1 MAADGSIIIDT
12 RVNNKGAEADLKAL
26 QAKAKSTAQ
35 QISALDKQLGQAT
48 SKRSKLADDLAAA
61 RQQAEGT
68 AKELRHIDNELQAAK
83 AQIAAFDGAQLQ
95 EQFKNAR
102 VELQKIQ
109 GEMLSNANALE
120 EKSDIYYKRIARK
133 HPNVPIHAINQAAD
147 FSARSKNPELAA
159 KESALS
165 QQYALQSAKVDQ
177 LSNSVRALNAVR
189 AQASGL
195 VGKKSALESSI
206 TQQSDTVARLTG
218 EYQRQEQTVA
228 GLTQQRAG
236 LAQQLDRETAAVNRQ
251 SSAMAALNMAADAAG
266 KFGTAIRSAFSGAVS
281 LGKKALKTLGGI
293 GARINAATKGMR
305 TFGRRMAEIA
315 SGALFFNLISSA
327 LSNMTRYV
335 GSALTASGAL
345 RTALGNL
352 AGAAQTAAAP
362 LIQVLTPA
370 LAALANAAAT
380 VFSYIARLVAFLTG
394 TTVSAAQQA
403 AEGVAGVGD
412 AAAGTADKVKK
423 ATRSLAG
430 FDEITR
436 LDSPQDTSGGGGGSA
451 GTIDPNFGFTGK
463 SPFLDSL
470 LAAIEAGQWFQVG
483 RLIGEKLRDSLNAIP
498 WPDIQAK
505 AVQWAT
511 NIADTINGAVSTPG
525 LWEAIGHTLAQG
537 LNTMTGFVDT
547 FFQGVW
553 WADIG
558 AGLARGLSQLVTEVD
573 WPQLGRVL
581 TDGMRAALLTL
592 HGFVTTYTGWA
603 DLGMSIAAMIGAALS
618 NIDWVQ
624 AAGDLSAL
632 AIGILTAIN
641 TGLAQID
648 WGAVGQTVLGMLS
661 AIDWAGVFGQ
671 LGQLF
676 ANLWPVILTT
686 MVLPAI
692 LSWIGSVLLA
702 ALGQAIVGSLATWFS
717 TVAIPAVLSGIGSAL
732 SAILAA
738 IGGWPVALIA
748 AIVAVFGLLLKAI
761 IDNWDAI
768 CDWFSG
774 AWDSFVAG
782 WNDFWSLVS
791 TNAQN
796 WWDDVTTGW
805 TEFWDGVSSV
815 FDALKASL
823 SQAWNS
829 FWSGLATSVASIWE
843 GIVSTVKGAVNSL
856 IGFVNGMISAIVGGL
871 NGAIDVLNNLSIDT
885 PDWLPFGMGGKHL
898 GFSISH
904 IPAPQ
909 IPYLAQGAVIPPN
922 REFMAVL
929 GDQSHGTNVEAPLAT
944 IQEAVAAVMQDY
956 QDGNLAALQQVLA
969 TLREILSAIYGINI
983 GDEVIGQAAARY
995 QTRQSII
1002 TGRA

>member
-1 MAADGSIIIDT
+1 MPADGSIIIDT
-12 RVNNKGAEADLKAL
+12 RINNKGAEAALKAL

-61 RQQAEGT
+61 RQQAEVT
-68 AKELRHIDNELQAAK
+68 AQALDEINAKLDAARAKNLAAVQKEFPGMSAGNAAS
-83 AQIAAFDGAQLQ
+83 IAESRTKGQY
-95 EQFKNAR
+95 
-102 VELQKIQ
+102 
-109 GEMLSNANALE
+109 S
-120 EKSDIYYKRIARK
+120 
-133 HPNVPIHAINQAAD
+133 AD
-147 FSARSKNPELAA
+147 FARSDQLAA
-159 KESALS
+159 EYAKQTES
-165 QQYALQSAKVDQ
+165 
-177 LSNSVRALNAVR
+177 
-189 AQASGL
+189 
-195 VGKKSALESSI
+195 
-206 TQQSDTVARLTG
+206 VARLTG

-236 LAQQLDRETAAVNRQ
+236 LAQQLDRETESVNRQ

-436 LDSPQDTSGGGGGSA
+436 LDASQDTSGGGGGSA

-511 NIADTINGAVSTPG
+511 NIADTINGAVTTPG

-558 AGLARGLSQLVTEVD
+558 AGLARGLTQLVAEVD

-581 TDGMRAALLTL
+581 TDGMRAALLVL

-624 AAGDLSAL
+624 AAGDLSTL

-648 WGAVGQTVLGMLS
+648 WDAVGQTVLGMLS

-676 ANLWPVILTT
+676 ANTWPLILTT
-686 MVLPAI
+686 VVLPAI
-692 LSWIGSVLLA
+692 VSWIGNILMT
-702 ALGQAIVGSLATWFS
+702 ALTASLVTSLSGWITAT
-717 TVAIPAVLSGIGSAL
+717 VIPAIGTGL
-732 SAILAA
+732 TAIAGFLTSTIA
-738 IGGWPVALIA
+738 GWPVLLIAALAAVVA
-748 AIVAVFGLLLKAI
+748 AIVAFLVE
-761 IDNWDAI
+761 NWDSIVA
-768 CDWFSG
+768 WFQG
-774 AWDSFVAG
+774 AWDSFVAA
-782 WNDFWSLVS
+782 WNEFWSLVA

-796 WWDDVTTGW
+796 WWNDVTTGW
-805 TEFWDGVSSV
+805 SNFWSSISEK
-815 FDALKASL
+815 FNALKSALGST
-823 SQAWNS
+823 WNS
-829 FWSGLATSVASIWE
+829 FWSGLASGVASIWN
-843 GIVSTVKGAVNSL
+843 GIVNTVRGAVNAL
-856 IGFVNGMISAIVGGL
+856 IGFINGMLSGIVNGL
-871 NGAIDVLNNLSIDT
+871 NSAIDVLNRLSIDV
-885 PDWLPFGMGGKHL
+885 PDWVPVVGGNHL
-898 GFSISH
+898 GFNVAH
-904 IPAPQ
+904 ITAPQ

-944 IQEAVAAVMQDY
+944 IQQAVAAVMQDYQDGNLAVLGDQSHGTNVEAPLATIQQAVAAVMQDY
-956 QDGNLAALQQVLA
+956 QDGNLAALEQVIA
-969 TLREILSAIYGINI
+969 VLRQILEAVYGIHI
-983 GDEVIGQAAARY
+983 GDAVIGQAVARY
-995 QTRQSII
+995 NSKQSII

>member
-1 MAADGSIIIDT
+1 MPQADGSIIIDT
-12 RVNNKGAEADLKAL
+12 RINNKGAEADLKAL

-48 SKRSKLADDLAAA
+48 SRRSKLADDLAAA

-68 AKELRHIDNELQAAK
+68 AKALDEINAKLDAARAK
-83 AQIAAFDGAQLQ
+83 NLAAVQKEYPGMSAGNAASIAESRTKGQY
-95 EQFKNAR
+95 
-102 VELQKIQ
+102 
-109 GEMLSNANALE
+109 G
-120 EKSDIYYKRIARK
+120 
-133 HPNVPIHAINQAAD
+133 AD
-147 FSARSKNPELAA
+147 FARSDQLAA
-159 KESALS
+159 E
-165 QQYALQSAKVDQ
+165 YAKQT
-177 LSNSVRALNAVR
+177 
-189 AQASGL
+189 
-195 VGKKSALESSI
+195 KSI
-206 TQQSDTVARLTG
+206 ARLTG

-236 LAQQLDRETAAVNRQ
+236 LAQQLDRETAAVNSQ

-403 AEGVAGVGD
+403 AAGVAGVGD

-436 LDSPQDTSGGGGGSA
+436 LDAPQDTSGGGGGSA

-511 NIADTINGAVSTPG
+511 NIADTINGAVTTPG

-558 AGLARGLSQLVTEVD
+558 AGLARGLTQLVAEVD

-624 AAGDLSAL
+624 AAGDLSTL

-692 LSWIGSVLLA
+692 LSWISSVLLA

-732 SAILAA
+732 SAIVAA
-738 IGGWPVALIA
+738 IGGWPVVLIA
-748 AIVAVFGLLLKAI
+748 AIVALFAALIAVI
-761 IDNWDAI
+761 VDNWDAI

-774 AWDSFVAG
+774 AWDSFVAA
-782 WNDFWSLVS
+782 WNEFWSLVS
-791 TNAQN
+791 TNARN
-796 WWDDVTTGW
+796 WWNDVTTGW
-805 TEFWDGVSSV
+805 SNFWSSISEK
-815 FDALKASL
+815 FNALKSALGS
-823 SQAWNS
+823 AWNS
-829 FWSGLATSVASIWE
+829 FWSGLASGVTSIWN
-843 GIVSTVKGAVNSL
+843 GIVNTVKGAVNAL
-856 IGFVNGMISAIVGGL
+856 IGFINGMLSGIVNGL
-871 NGAIDVLNNLSIDT
+871 NGAIDVLNRLSIDV
-885 PDWLPFGMGGKHL
+885 PSWVPVVGGNHL
-898 GFSISH
+898 GFNVAH
-904 IPAPQ
+904 ITAPQ

-944 IQEAVAAVMQDY
+944 IQQAVAAVMQDY
-956 QDGNLAALQQVLA
+956 QDGNLAALEQVIA
-969 TLREILSAIYGINI
+969 VLRQILEAVYGIHI
-983 GDEVIGQAAARY
+983 GDAVIGQAVARY
-995 QTRQSII
+995 NSRQAII

>member
-1 MAADGSIIIDT
+1 MPQADGSIIIDT
-12 RVNNKGAEADLKAL
+12 RINNKGAEADLKAL

-68 AKELRHIDNELQAAK
+68 AKALDEINAKLDAARAK
-83 AQIAAFDGAQLQ
+83 NLAAVQKEFPGMSAGNAASIAESRTKGQY
-95 EQFKNAR
+95 
-102 VELQKIQ
+102 
-109 GEMLSNANALE
+109 G
-120 EKSDIYYKRIARK
+120 
-133 HPNVPIHAINQAAD
+133 AD
-147 FSARSKNPELAA
+147 FARSDQLAA
-159 KESALS
+159 EYAKQTES
-165 QQYALQSAKVDQ
+165 
-177 LSNSVRALNAVR
+177 
-189 AQASGL
+189 
-195 VGKKSALESSI
+195 I
-206 TQQSDTVARLTG
+206 ARLTG

-236 LAQQLDRETAAVNRQ
+236 LAQHLDRETAAVNRQ
-251 SSAMAALNMAADAAG
+251 SSAMDALNMAADAAG

-403 AEGVAGVGD
+403 AAGVAGVGD

-436 LDSPQDTSGGGGGSA
+436 LDAPQDTSGGGGGRA

-511 NIADTINGAVSTPG
+511 NIADTINGAVTTPG

-537 LNTMTGFVDT
+537 LNTVTGFVDT

-558 AGLARGLSQLVTEVD
+558 AGLARGLTQLVAEVD

-581 TDGMRAALLTL
+581 TDGMRAALLVL

-624 AAGDLSAL
+624 AAGDLSTL

-648 WGAVGQTVLGMLS
+648 WGAVGQTVLEMLS

-676 ANLWPVILTT
+676 ANTWPLILTT
-686 MVLPAI
+686 VVLPAI
-692 LSWIGSVLLA
+692 VSWIGNILMT
-702 ALGQAIVGSLATWFS
+702 ALTASLVTSLSGWITAT
-717 TVAIPAVLSGIGSAL
+717 VIPAIGTG
-732 SAILAA
+732 LAA
-738 IGGWPVALIA
+738 IAGFLTSTIAGWPVLLIAALAAVVA
-748 AIVAVFGLLLKAI
+748 AIVAFLVE
-761 IDNWDAI
+761 NWDSIVA
-768 CDWFSG
+768 WFQG
-774 AWDSFVAG
+774 AWDSFVTA
-782 WNDFWSLVS
+782 WNEFWSLVA

-796 WWDDVTTGW
+796 WWNDVTTGW
-805 TEFWDGVSSV
+805 SNFWSSISEK
-815 FDALKASL
+815 FNALKSALGS
-823 SQAWNS
+823 AWNS
-829 FWSGLATSVASIWE
+829 FWSGLASGVASIWN
-843 GIVSTVKGAVNSL
+843 GIVNTVRGAVNAL
-856 IGFVNGMISAIVGGL
+856 IGFINGMLSGIVNGL
-871 NGAIDVLNNLSIDT
+871 NSAIDVLNRLSIDV
-885 PDWLPFGMGGKHL
+885 PDWVPVVGGNHL
-898 GFSISH
+898 GFNVAH
-904 IPAPQ
+904 ITAPQ

-944 IQEAVAAVMQDY
+944 IQQAVAAVMQDY
-956 QDGNLAALQQVLA
+956 QDGNLAALEQVIA
-969 TLREILSAIYGINI
+969 VLRQILEAVYGIHI
-983 GDEVIGQAAARY
+983 GDSVIGQAVARY
-995 QTRQSII
+995 NSRQAII

>member
-1 MAADGSIIIDT
+1 MPQADGSIIIDT
-12 RVNNKGAEADLKAL
+12 RINNKGAEAALKAL

-68 AKELRHIDNELQAAK
+68 AKALDEVNAKLEAAR
-83 AQIAAFDGAQLQ
+83 AQNLAA
-95 EQFKNAR
+95 
-102 VELQKIQ
+102 VQKEYP
-109 GEMLSNANALE
+109 GMSAANAA
-120 EKSDIYYKRIARK
+120 SIANSRTMG
-133 HPNVPIHAINQAAD
+133 QYSAD
-147 FSARSKNPELAA
+147 FAQSDKLAA
-159 KESALS
+159 E
-165 QQYALQSAKVDQ
+165 YAKQTE
-177 LSNSVRALNAVR
+177 N
-189 AQASGL
+189 
-195 VGKKSALESSI
+195 
-206 TQQSDTVARLTG
+206 VARLTG

-228 GLTQQRAG
+228 GLTQQREG
-236 LAQQLDRETAAVNRQ
+236 LAQQLGRETAAVNRQ

-266 KFGTAIRSAFSGAVS
+266 KFGTAIRSAFSRVAS

-394 TTVSAAQQA
+394 TTVSAAQSA
-403 AEGVAGVGD
+403 AAGIAGVGS
-412 AAAGTADKVKK
+412 AASGAADEVKK

-436 LDSPQDTSGGGGGSA
+436 LDAPQDTSGGGGGSA
-451 GTIDPNFGFTGK
+451 GEIDPNFGFTGK

-558 AGLARGLSQLVTEVD
+558 AGLARGLTQLVTEVD

-648 WGAVGQTVLGMLS
+648 WGTVGQTVLGMLS

-686 MVLPAI
+686 VVLPAI
-692 LSWIGSVLLA
+692 LSWIS
-702 ALGQAIVGSLATWFS
+702 
-717 TVAIPAVLSGIGSAL
+717 SAL
-732 SAILAA
+732 SAIVAA
-738 IGGWPVALIA
+738 IGGWPVVLIA
-748 AIVAVFGLLLKAI
+748 AIVALFAALIAVI
-761 IDNWDAI
+761 VDNWDAI
-768 CDWFSG
+768 CAWFSG
-774 AWDSFVAG
+774 AWDSFVAA
-782 WNDFWSLVS
+782 WNEFWSLVA
-791 TNAQN
+791 TNARN
-796 WWDDVTTGW
+796 WWHDVTTEW
-805 TEFWDGVSSV
+805 SNFWATISEK
-815 FDALKASL
+815 FNALKSSL
-823 SQAWNS
+823 GAAWNS
-829 FWSGLATSVASIWE
+829 FWSGLASGVTSIWN
-843 GIVSTVKGAVNSL
+843 GIVNTVKGAVNSL
-856 IGFVNGMISAIVGGL
+856 IGFINGMLSGIVGGL
-871 NGAIDVLNNLSIDT
+871 NAAIDVLNGLSIDV
-885 PDWLPFGMGGKHL
+885 PSWVPVVGGNHL
-898 GFSISH
+898 GFSVSH
-904 IPAPQ
+904 ITAPQ
-909 IPYLAQGAVIPPN
+909 IPYLARGAVIPPN

-944 IQEAVAAVMQDY
+944 IQQAVAAVMQDY
-956 QDGNLAALQQVLA
+956 QDGNLAALEQVIA
-969 TLREILSAIYGINI
+969 VLRQILEAVYGIHI
-983 GDEVIGQAAARY
+983 GDAVIGQAVARY
-995 QTRQSII
+995 NSRQAII

>member
-1 MAADGSIIIDT
+1 MPQADGSIIIDT
-12 RVNNKGAEADLKAL
+12 RINNKGAEADLKAL

-48 SKRSKLADDLAAA
+48 SKRSKLADDLTAAK
-61 RQQAEGT
+61 QQAEGT
-68 AKELRHIDNELQAAK
+68 AKVLDEINAKLDAARAK
-83 AQIAAFDGAQLQ
+83 NLAAVQKEFPGMSAGNAASIAESRTKGQY
-95 EQFKNAR
+95 
-102 VELQKIQ
+102 
-109 GEMLSNANALE
+109 G
-120 EKSDIYYKRIARK
+120 
-133 HPNVPIHAINQAAD
+133 AD
-147 FSARSKNPELAA
+147 FARSDQLAA
-159 KESALS
+159 E
-165 QQYALQSAKVDQ
+165 YAK
-177 LSNSVRALNAVR
+177 
-189 AQASGL
+189 QA
-195 VGKKSALESSI
+195 EN
-206 TQQSDTVARLTG
+206 VARLTG
-218 EYQRQEQTVA
+218 EYQQQEQSVA

-251 SSAMAALNMAADAAG
+251 SSAMAAMNIAADAAG
-266 KFGTAIRSAFSGAVS
+266 RFGTAIRSAFSGAVS
-281 LGKKALKTLGGI
+281 LGKKAMKTLREI
-293 GARINAATKGMR
+293 GASIDAATKGMR
-305 TFGRRMAEIA
+305 MFGRRIAEIA
-315 SGALFFNLISSA
+315 SGALFFNLISTA

-412 AAAGTADKVKK
+412 AAGTADKIKK

-436 LDSPQDTSGGGGGSA
+436 LDAPQNTSGGGGGGSA

-558 AGLARGLSQLVTEVD
+558 VGLANGLTQLVAEVD

-603 DLGMSIAAMIGAALS
+603 DLGMSIAAMIGAALA

-624 AAGDLSAL
+624 AAGDLSTL
-632 AIGILTAIN
+632 AIGILTTIN

-648 WGAVGQTVLGMLS
+648 WGTVGQTVLGMLS
-661 AIDWAGVFGQ
+661 AIDWAGLFGQ

-686 MVLPAI
+686 VVLPAI
-692 LSWIGSVLLA
+692 LSWIGGTLISAISVAITGTLA
-702 ALGQAIVGSLATWFS
+702 SFFAN
-717 TVAIPAVLSGIGSAL
+717 TVIPAVVSGIGTAL
-732 SAILAA
+732 SAIVTA
-738 IGGWPVALIA
+738 IGGWPVVLIA
-748 AIVAVFGLLLKAI
+748 AIVALFAALIAVI
-761 IDNWDAI
+761 VDNWDAI

-774 AWDSFVAG
+774 AWDSFVAA
-782 WNDFWSLVS
+782 WNEFWSLVA
-791 TNAQN
+791 TNARN
-796 WWDDVTTGW
+796 WWNDVTTGW
-805 TEFWDGVSSV
+805 SNFWNGIVDK
-815 FDALKASL
+815 FNALKSAL
-823 SQAWNS
+823 GNAWDS
-829 FWSGLATSVASIWE
+829 FWSGLASGVTSIWN
-843 GIVSTVKGAVNSL
+843 GIVNTVKGAVNAL
-856 IGFVNGMISAIVGGL
+856 IGFVNGMLSGIVNGL
-871 NGAIDVLNNLSIDT
+871 NGAIDVLNRLSIDV
-885 PDWLPFGMGGKHL
+885 PDWVPLVGGNHL

-904 IPAPQ
+904 ITAPQ

-944 IQEAVAAVMQDY
+944 IQQAVAAVMQDY
-956 QDGNLAALQQVLA
+956 QDGNLAALEQVIA
-969 TLREILSAIYGINI
+969 VLRQILEAVYGIHI
-983 GDEVIGQAAARY
+983 GDAVIGQAVARY
-995 QTRQSII
+995 NSKQSII

>member
-1 MAADGSIIIDT
+1 MPQADGSIIIDT
-12 RVNNKGAEADLKAL
+12 RINSKGAEADLKAL

-68 AKELRHIDNELQAAK
+68 AKALDEINAKLDAARAK
-83 AQIAAFDGAQLQ
+83 NLAAVQKEYPGMSAGNAASIAESRTKGQY
-95 EQFKNAR
+95 
-102 VELQKIQ
+102 
-109 GEMLSNANALE
+109 G
-120 EKSDIYYKRIARK
+120 
-133 HPNVPIHAINQAAD
+133 AD
-147 FSARSKNPELAA
+147 FARSDQLAA
-159 KESALS
+159 EYAKQTES
-165 QQYALQSAKVDQ
+165 
-177 LSNSVRALNAVR
+177 
-189 AQASGL
+189 
-195 VGKKSALESSI
+195 I
-206 TQQSDTVARLTG
+206 ARLTG

-403 AEGVAGVGD
+403 AAGVSGVGD

-436 LDSPQDTSGGGGGSA
+436 LDAPQDTSGGGGGSA

-511 NIADTINGAVSTPG
+511 NIADTINGAVTTPG

-537 LNTMTGFVDT
+537 LNTVTGFVDT

-558 AGLARGLSQLVTEVD
+558 AGLARGLTQLVAEVD

-581 TDGMRAALLTL
+581 TDGMRAALLVL

-624 AAGDLSAL
+624 AAGDLSTL

-648 WGAVGQTVLGMLS
+648 WDAVGQTVLGMLS

-686 MVLPAI
+686 VVLPAI
-692 LSWIGSVLLA
+692 LSWISSVLLA
-702 ALGQAIVGSLATWFS
+702 ALGKAIVDSLATWFS

-732 SAILAA
+732 SAIVTA
-738 IGGWPVALIA
+738 IGGWPVVLIA
-748 AIVAVFGLLLKAI
+748 AIVALFAALIAVI
-761 IDNWDAI
+761 VDNWDAI

-774 AWDSFVAG
+774 AWDSFVAA
-782 WNDFWSLVS
+782 WDEFWSLVA

-796 WWDDVTTGW
+796 WWNDVTTGW
-805 TEFWDGVSSV
+805 SNFWSSISEK
-815 FDALKASL
+815 FNALKSALGS
-823 SQAWNS
+823 AWNS
-829 FWSGLATSVASIWE
+829 FWSGLASGVTSIWN
-843 GIVSTVKGAVNSL
+843 GIVNTVKGAVNAL
-856 IGFVNGMISAIVGGL
+856 IGFINGMLSGIVNGL
-871 NGAIDVLNNLSIDT
+871 NGAIDVLNRLSIDV
-885 PDWLPFGMGGKHL
+885 PSWVPLVGGNHL

-904 IPAPQ
+904 ITAPQ

-944 IQEAVAAVMQDY
+944 IQQAVAAVMQDY
-956 QDGNLAALQQVLA
+956 QDGNLAALEQVIA
-969 TLREILSAIYGINI
+969 VLRQILEAVYGIHI
-983 GDEVIGQAAARY
+983 GDAEIGQAVARY
-995 QTRQSII
+995 NSRQAII

>member
-1 MAADGSIIIDT
+1 MPQADGSIIIDT
-12 RVNNKGAEADLKAL
+12 RINNKGAEADLKAL

-48 SKRSKLADDLAAA
+48 SKRSKLADDLSAA

-68 AKELRHIDNELQAAK
+68 AKALDEINAKLDTARAKNLAAVQK
-83 AQIAAFDGAQLQ
+83 EFPGMSAGNAASIAESRTKGQY
-95 EQFKNAR
+95 
-102 VELQKIQ
+102 
-109 GEMLSNANALE
+109 G
-120 EKSDIYYKRIARK
+120 
-133 HPNVPIHAINQAAD
+133 AD
-147 FSARSKNPELAA
+147 FARSDQLAA
-159 KESALS
+159 EYAKQTES
-165 QQYALQSAKVDQ
+165 
-177 LSNSVRALNAVR
+177 
-189 AQASGL
+189 
-195 VGKKSALESSI
+195 I
-206 TQQSDTVARLTG
+206 ARLTG

-236 LAQQLDRETAAVNRQ
+236 LAQQLDRETAAVNSQ

-403 AEGVAGVGD
+403 AAGVAGVGD

-436 LDSPQDTSGGGGGSA
+436 LDAPQDTSGGGGGSA

-511 NIADTINGAVSTPG
+511 NIADTINGAVTTPG

-537 LNTMTGFVDT
+537 LNTVTGFVDT

-558 AGLARGLSQLVTEVD
+558 AGLARGLTQLVAEVD

-603 DLGMSIAAMIGAALS
+603 DLGMSIAAMIGAALA

-624 AAGDLSAL
+624 AAGDLSTL
-632 AIGILTAIN
+632 AIGILTTIN

-648 WGAVGQTVLGMLS
+648 WGTVGQTVLGMLS
-661 AIDWAGVFGQ
+661 AIDWAGLFGQ

-686 MVLPAI
+686 VVLPAI
-692 LSWIGSVLLA
+692 LSWIGGTLISAISVAITGTLA
-702 ALGQAIVGSLATWFS
+702 SFFAN
-717 TVAIPAVLSGIGSAL
+717 TVIPAVVSGIGTAL
-732 SAILAA
+732 SAIVTA
-738 IGGWPVALIA
+738 IGGWPVVLIA
-748 AIVAVFGLLLKAI
+748 AIVALFAALIAVI
-761 IDNWDAI
+761 VDNWDAI

-774 AWDSFVAG
+774 AWDSFVAA
-782 WNDFWSLVS
+782 WNEFWSLVA
-791 TNAQN
+791 TNARN
-796 WWDDVTTGW
+796 WWNDVTTGW
-805 TEFWDGVSSV
+805 SNFWNGIVDK
-815 FDALKASL
+815 FNALKSAL
-823 SQAWNS
+823 GNAWDS
-829 FWSGLATSVASIWE
+829 FWSGLASGVTSIWN
-843 GIVSTVKGAVNSL
+843 GIVNTVKGAVNAL
-856 IGFVNGMISAIVGGL
+856 IGFVNGMLSGIVNGL
-871 NGAIDVLNNLSIDT
+871 NGAIDVLNRLSIDV
-885 PDWLPFGMGGKHL
+885 PDWVPLVGGNHL

-904 IPAPQ
+904 ITAPQ

-944 IQEAVAAVMQDY
+944 IQQAVAAVMQDY
-956 QDGNLAALQQVLA
+956 QDGNLAALEQVIA
-969 TLREILSAIYGINI
+969 VLRQILEAVYGIHI
-983 GDEVIGQAAARY
+983 GDAVIGQAVARY
-995 QTRQSII
+995 NSKQSII

>member
-1 MAADGSIIIDT
+1 MPQADGSIIIDT
-12 RVNNKGAEADLKAL
+12 RINNKGAEAALKAL

-68 AKELRHIDNELQAAK
+68 AKALDEINAKLDAARAK
-83 AQIAAFDGAQLQ
+83 NLAAVQKEFPGMSAGNAASIAESRTKGQY
-95 EQFKNAR
+95 
-102 VELQKIQ
+102 
-109 GEMLSNANALE
+109 G
-120 EKSDIYYKRIARK
+120 
-133 HPNVPIHAINQAAD
+133 AD
-147 FSARSKNPELAA
+147 FARSDQLAA
-159 KESALS
+159 EYAKQTES
-165 QQYALQSAKVDQ
+165 
-177 LSNSVRALNAVR
+177 
-189 AQASGL
+189 
-195 VGKKSALESSI
+195 I
-206 TQQSDTVARLTG
+206 ARLTG
-218 EYQRQEQTVA
+218 EYQRQKQTVA

-236 LAQQLDRETAAVNRQ
+236 MAQQLDRETAAVNRQ

-403 AEGVAGVGD
+403 AAGVAGVGD

-436 LDSPQDTSGGGGGSA
+436 LDAPQDTSGGGGGSA

-511 NIADTINGAVSTPG
+511 NIADTINGAVTTPG

-558 AGLARGLSQLVTEVD
+558 AGLARGLTQLVTEVD

-676 ANLWPVILTT
+676 ATLWPVILTT
-686 MVLPAI
+686 VVLPAI
-692 LSWIGSVLLA
+692 LSWIGSTL
-702 ALGQAIVGSLATWFS
+702 
-717 TVAIPAVLSGIGSAL
+717 VAAL
-732 SAILAA
+732 SASIVTALSGWITATVIPAIGTGLAA
-738 IGGWPVALIA
+738 IAGFLTSTIAGWPVLLIAALAAVVA
-748 AIVAVFGLLLKAI
+748 AIVAFLVE
-761 IDNWDAI
+761 NWDSI
-768 CDWFSG
+768 CAWFSG
-774 AWDSFVAG
+774 AWDSFVAA
-782 WNDFWSLVS
+782 WNEFWSLVS
-791 TNAQN
+791 TNARN
-796 WWDDVTTGW
+796 WWNDVTTGW
-805 TEFWDGVSSV
+805 SNFWSSISEK
-815 FDALKASL
+815 FNALKSALGS
-823 SQAWNS
+823 AWNS
-829 FWSGLATSVASIWE
+829 FWSGLASGVASIWN
-843 GIVSTVKGAVNSL
+843 GIVNTVKGAINAL
-856 IGFVNGMISAIVGGL
+856 IGFVNGMLSGIVNGL
-871 NGAIDVLNNLSIDT
+871 NSAIDVLNRLSIDV
-885 PDWLPFGMGGKHL
+885 PDWVPVVGGNHL
-898 GFSISH
+898 GFNVAH
-904 IPAPQ
+904 ITAPQ

-944 IQEAVAAVMQDY
+944 IQQAVAAVMQDY
-956 QDGNLAALQQVLA
+956 QDGNLAALEQVIA
-969 TLREILSAIYGINI
+969 VLRQILEAVYGIHI
-983 GDEVIGQAAARY
+983 GDAEIGQAVARY
-995 QTRQSII
+995 NSRQAII

>member
-1 MAADGSIIIDT
+1 MPQADGSIIIDT
-12 RVNNKGAEADLKAL
+12 RINNKGAEADLKAL

-68 AKELRHIDNELQAAK
+68 AKALDEINAKLDAARAK
-83 AQIAAFDGAQLQ
+83 NLAAVQKEFPGMSAGNAASIAESRTKGQY
-95 EQFKNAR
+95 
-102 VELQKIQ
+102 
-109 GEMLSNANALE
+109 G
-120 EKSDIYYKRIARK
+120 
-133 HPNVPIHAINQAAD
+133 AD
-147 FSARSKNPELAA
+147 FARSDQLAA
-159 KESALS
+159 EYAKQTES
-165 QQYALQSAKVDQ
+165 
-177 LSNSVRALNAVR
+177 
-189 AQASGL
+189 
-195 VGKKSALESSI
+195 I
-206 TQQSDTVARLTG
+206 ARLTG

-236 LAQQLDRETAAVNRQ
+236 LAQQLDRETAAVNSQ

-403 AEGVAGVGD
+403 AAGVASVGS
-412 AAAGTADKVKK
+412 AASGTADQVKK
-423 ATRSLAG
+423 ATKSLAG

-436 LDSPQDTSGGGGGSA
+436 LDAPQDTSGGGGGSA

-511 NIADTINGAVSTPG
+511 NIADTINGAVTTQG

-537 LNTMTGFVDT
+537 LNTVTVFVDT

-558 AGLARGLSQLVTEVD
+558 AGLARGLTQLVAEVD

-581 TDGMRAALLTL
+581 TDGMRAALLVL

-624 AAGDLSAL
+624 AAGDLSTL

-692 LSWIGSVLLA
+692 LSWISSVLLA

-732 SAILAA
+732 SAIVAA
-738 IGGWPVALIA
+738 IGGWPVVLIA
-748 AIVAVFGLLLKAI
+748 AIVALFAALIAVI
-761 IDNWDAI
+761 VDNWDAI

-774 AWDSFVAG
+774 AWDSFVAA
-782 WNDFWSLVS
+782 WNEFWSLVS
-791 TNAQN
+791 TNARN
-796 WWDDVTTGW
+796 WWNDVTTGW
-805 TEFWDGVSSV
+805 SNFWSSISEK
-815 FDALKASL
+815 FNALKSALGS
-823 SQAWNS
+823 AWNS
-829 FWSGLATSVASIWE
+829 FWSGLASGVTSIWN
-843 GIVSTVKGAVNSL
+843 GIVNTVKGAVNAL
-856 IGFVNGMISAIVGGL
+856 IGFINGMLSGIVNGL
-871 NGAIDVLNNLSIDT
+871 NGAIDVLNRLSIDV
-885 PDWLPFGMGGKHL
+885 PSWVPVVGGNHL
-898 GFSISH
+898 GFNVAH
-904 IPAPQ
+904 ITAPQ

-944 IQEAVAAVMQDY
+944 IQQAVAAVMQDY
-956 QDGNLAALQQVLA
+956 QDGNLAALEQVIA
-969 TLREILSAIYGINI
+969 VLRQILEAVYGIHI
-983 GDEVIGQAAARY
+983 GDAVIGQAVARY
-995 QTRQSII
+995 NSRQAII

>member
-1 MAADGSIIIDT
+1 MPQADGSIIIDT
-12 RVNNKGAEADLKAL
+12 RINNKGAEADLKAL

-68 AKELRHIDNELQAAK
+68 AKALDEINAKLDAARAK
-83 AQIAAFDGAQLQ
+83 NLAAVQKEFPGMSAGNAASIAESRTKGQY
-95 EQFKNAR
+95 
-102 VELQKIQ
+102 
-109 GEMLSNANALE
+109 G
-120 EKSDIYYKRIARK
+120 
-133 HPNVPIHAINQAAD
+133 AD
-147 FSARSKNPELAA
+147 FARSDQLAA
-159 KESALS
+159 EYAKQTES
-165 QQYALQSAKVDQ
+165 
-177 LSNSVRALNAVR
+177 
-189 AQASGL
+189 
-195 VGKKSALESSI
+195 I
-206 TQQSDTVARLTG
+206 ARLTG

-236 LAQQLDRETAAVNRQ
+236 LAQQLDRETAAVNSQ

-403 AEGVAGVGD
+403 AAGVASVGS
-412 AAAGTADKVKK
+412 AASGTADQVKK
-423 ATRSLAG
+423 ATKSLAG

-436 LDSPQDTSGGGGGSA
+436 LDAPQDTSGGGGGSA

-505 AVQWAT
+505 AAQWAT
-511 NIADTINGAVSTPG
+511 NIADTINGAVTTPG

-558 AGLARGLSQLVTEVD
+558 AGLARGLTQLVAEVD

-581 TDGMRAALLTL
+581 TDGMRAALLVL

-648 WGAVGQTVLGMLS
+648 WGAVGQTVLEMLS
-661 AIDWAGVFGQ
+661 AIDWAGLFGQ

-692 LSWIGSVLLA
+692 LSWISSVLLA

-732 SAILAA
+732 SAIVTA
-738 IGGWPVALIA
+738 IGGWPVVLIA
-748 AIVAVFGLLLKAI
+748 AIVALFAALIAVI
-761 IDNWDAI
+761 VDNWDAI

-774 AWDSFVAG
+774 AWDSFVAA
-782 WNDFWSLVS
+782 WDEFWSLVA
-791 TNAQN
+791 TNARN
-796 WWDDVTTGW
+796 WWNDVTTGW
-805 TEFWDGVSSV
+805 SNFWATISEK
-815 FDALKASL
+815 FNALKSALGS
-823 SQAWNS
+823 AWNS
-829 FWSGLATSVASIWE
+829 FWSGLASGVTSIWN
-843 GIVSTVKGAVNSL
+843 GIVNTVKGAVNAL
-856 IGFVNGMISAIVGGL
+856 IGFINGMLSSIVNGL
-871 NGAIDVLNNLSIDT
+871 NGAIDVLNRLSIDV
-885 PDWLPFGMGGKHL
+885 PDWVPVVGGNHL
-898 GFSISH
+898 GFNVAH
-904 IPAPQ
+904 ITAPQ

-944 IQEAVAAVMQDY
+944 IQQAVAAVMQDY
-956 QDGNLAALQQVLA
+956 QDGNLAALEQVIA
-969 TLREILSAIYGINI
+969 VLRQILEAVYGIHI
-983 GDEVIGQAAARY
+983 GDAEIGQAVARY
-995 QTRQSII
+995 NSRQAII

>member
-1 MAADGSIIIDT
+1 MPQADGSIIIDT
-12 RVNNKGAEADLKAL
+12 RIDNKGAEAALEAL

-48 SKRSKLADDLAAA
+48 SKRSKLADDLTAAK
-61 RQQAEGT
+61 QQAEGT
-68 AKELRHIDNELQAAK
+68 AKVLDEINAKLDAARAK
-83 AQIAAFDGAQLQ
+83 NLAAVQKEFPGMSAGNAASIAESRTKGQY
-95 EQFKNAR
+95 
-102 VELQKIQ
+102 
-109 GEMLSNANALE
+109 G
-120 EKSDIYYKRIARK
+120 
-133 HPNVPIHAINQAAD
+133 AD
-147 FSARSKNPELAA
+147 FARSDQLAA
-159 KESALS
+159 E
-165 QQYALQSAKVDQ
+165 YAK
-177 LSNSVRALNAVR
+177 
-189 AQASGL
+189 QA
-195 VGKKSALESSI
+195 EN
-206 TQQSDTVARLTG
+206 VARLTG
-218 EYQRQEQTVA
+218 EYQQQEQSVA

-251 SSAMAALNMAADAAG
+251 SSAMAAMNIAADAAG
-266 KFGTAIRSAFSGAVS
+266 RFGTAIRSAFSGAVS
-281 LGKKALKTLGGI
+281 LGKKAMKTLREI
-293 GARINAATKGMR
+293 GASIDAATKGMR
-305 TFGRRMAEIA
+305 MFGRRIAEIA

-327 LSNMTRYV
+327 LSKMTRYV
-335 GSALTASGAL
+335 GSALTSSGAL

-412 AAAGTADKVKK
+412 AASGTADKVKK

-436 LDSPQDTSGGGGGSA
+436 LDAPQDASGGGGGGSA
-451 GTIDPNFGFTGK
+451 GAIDPNFGFTGK

-511 NIADTINGAVSTPG
+511 NIADTINGAVSTRG

-558 AGLARGLSQLVTEVD
+558 VGLANGLTQLVAEVD

-603 DLGMSIAAMIGAALS
+603 DLGMSIAAMIGAALA

-624 AAGDLSAL
+624 AAGDLSTL
-632 AIGILTAIN
+632 AIGILTTIN

-648 WGAVGQTVLGMLS
+648 WGTVGQTVLGMLS
-661 AIDWAGVFGQ
+661 AIDWAGLFGQ
-671 LGQLF
+671 LGQLS

-686 MVLPAI
+686 VVLPAI
-692 LSWIGSVLLA
+692 LSWIGGTLISAISVAITGTLA
-702 ALGQAIVGSLATWFS
+702 SFFAN
-717 TVAIPAVLSGIGSAL
+717 TVIPAVVSGIGTAL
-732 SAILAA
+732 SAIVTA
-738 IGGWPVALIA
+738 IGGWPVVLIA
-748 AIVAVFGLLLKAI
+748 AIVALFAALIAVI
-761 IDNWDAI
+761 VDNWDAI

-774 AWDSFVAG
+774 AWDSFVAA
-782 WNDFWSLVS
+782 WNEFWSLVA
-791 TNAQN
+791 TNARN
-796 WWDDVTTGW
+796 WWNDVTTGW
-805 TEFWDGVSSV
+805 SNFWNGIVDK
-815 FDALKASL
+815 FNALKSAL
-823 SQAWNS
+823 GNAWDS
-829 FWSGLATSVASIWE
+829 FWSGLASGVTSIWN
-843 GIVSTVKGAVNSL
+843 GIVNTVKGAVNAL
-856 IGFVNGMISAIVGGL
+856 IGFVNGMLSGIVNGL
-871 NGAIDVLNNLSIDT
+871 NGAIDVLNRLSIDV
-885 PDWLPFGMGGKHL
+885 PDWVPLVGGNHL

-904 IPAPQ
+904 ITAPQ

-944 IQEAVAAVMQDY
+944 IQQAVAAVMQDY
-956 QDGNLAALQQVLA
+956 QDGNLAALEQVIA
-969 TLREILSAIYGINI
+969 VLRQILEAVYGIHI
-983 GDEVIGQAAARY
+983 GDAVIGQAVARY
-995 QTRQSII
+995 NSKQAII

>member
-1 MAADGSIIIDT
+1 MPQADGSIIIDT
-12 RVNNKGAEADLKAL
+12 RINNKGAEAALKAL

-68 AKELRHIDNELQAAK
+68 AKALDEINAKLDAARAK
-83 AQIAAFDGAQLQ
+83 NLAAVQKEFPGMSAGNAASIAESRTKGQY
-95 EQFKNAR
+95 
-102 VELQKIQ
+102 
-109 GEMLSNANALE
+109 G
-120 EKSDIYYKRIARK
+120 
-133 HPNVPIHAINQAAD
+133 AD
-147 FSARSKNPELAA
+147 FARSDQLAA
-159 KESALS
+159 E
-165 QQYALQSAKVDQ
+165 YAKQTE
-177 LSNSVRALNAVR
+177 N
-189 AQASGL
+189 
-195 VGKKSALESSI
+195 I
-206 TQQSDTVARLTG
+206 ARLTG

-236 LAQQLDRETAAVNRQ
+236 LAQQLDRETAAVNSQ
-251 SSAMAALNMAADAAG
+251 SSSMAALNMAADAAR

-281 LGKKALKTLGGI
+281 LGKKALKTLRGI
-293 GARINAATKGMR
+293 GARVNAATKGMR

-380 VFSYIARLVAFLTG
+380 VLSYIARLVAFLTG

-436 LDSPQDTSGGGGGSA
+436 LDAPQDTSGGGGGSA

-470 LAAIEAGQWFQVG
+470 LEAIEAGQWFQVG
-483 RLIGEKLRDSLNAIP
+483 RLIGEKLRDSLNAVP

-558 AGLARGLSQLVTEVD
+558 AGLARGLTQLVTEVD

-661 AIDWAGVFGQ
+661 AIDWAGLFGQ

-686 MVLPAI
+686 VVLPAI
-692 LSWIGSVLLA
+692 LSWISSVLLA

-717 TVAIPAVLSGIGSAL
+717 TVAIPAVLSGIGSSL
-732 SAILAA
+732 SAIVAA
-738 IGGWPVALIA
+738 IGGWPVVLIA
-748 AIVAVFGLLLKAI
+748 AIVALFAALIAVI
-761 IDNWDAI
+761 VDNWDAI

-774 AWDSFVAG
+774 AWDSFVAA
-782 WNDFWSLVS
+782 WNEFWSLVS
-791 TNAQN
+791 TNARN
-796 WWDDVTTGW
+796 WWNDVTTGW
-805 TEFWDGVSSV
+805 SNFWATISEK
-815 FDALKASL
+815 FNALKSALGS
-823 SQAWNS
+823 AWNS
-829 FWSGLATSVASIWE
+829 FWSGLASGVTSIWN
-843 GIVSTVKGAVNSL
+843 GIVNTVKGAVNAL
-856 IGFVNGMISAIVGGL
+856 IGFINGMLSGIVNGL
-871 NGAIDVLNNLSIDT
+871 NGAIDVLNRLSIDV
-885 PDWLPFGMGGKHL
+885 PDWVPVVGGNHL
-898 GFSISH
+898 GFNVAH
-904 IPAPQ
+904 ITAPQ

-944 IQEAVAAVMQDY
+944 IQQAVASVMQDY
-956 QDGNLAALQQVLA
+956 QDGNLAALEQVIA
-969 TLREILSAIYGINI
+969 VLRQILEAVYGIHI
-983 GDEVIGQAAARY
+983 GDAEIGQAVARY
-995 QTRQSII
+995 NSRQAII

>member
-1 MAADGSIIIDT
+1 MPQADGSIIIDT
-12 RVNNKGAEADLKAL
+12 RINNKGAEADLKAL

-68 AKELRHIDNELQAAK
+68 AKALDEINAKLDAARAK
-83 AQIAAFDGAQLQ
+83 NLAAVQKEFPGMSAG
-95 EQFKNAR
+95 NA
-102 VELQKIQ
+102 
-109 GEMLSNANALE
+109 G
-120 EKSDIYYKRIARK
+120 RIAESRTK
-133 HPNVPIHAINQAAD
+133 GQYGAD
-147 FSARSKNPELAA
+147 FARSDQLAA
-159 KESALS
+159 EYAKQTES
-165 QQYALQSAKVDQ
+165 
-177 LSNSVRALNAVR
+177 
-189 AQASGL
+189 
-195 VGKKSALESSI
+195 I
-206 TQQSDTVARLTG
+206 ARLTG

-236 LAQQLDRETAAVNRQ
+236 LAQQLDRETEAVNRQ

-436 LDSPQDTSGGGGGSA
+436 LDAPQDTSGGGGGSA

-511 NIADTINGAVSTPG
+511 NIADTINGAVSPPG
-525 LWEAIGHTLAQG
+525 LWEAIGHTMAQG

-558 AGLARGLSQLVTEVD
+558 AGLARGLTQLVTEVD

-686 MVLPAI
+686 AVLPAI
-692 LSWIGSVLLA
+692 LSWIGSTL
-702 ALGQAIVGSLATWFS
+702 
-717 TVAIPAVLSGIGSAL
+717 VAAL
-732 SAILAA
+732 SASIVTALSGWITATVIPAIGAGLAA
-738 IGGWPVALIA
+738 IAGFLTSTIAGWPVLLIAALAAVVA
-748 AIVAVFGLLLKAI
+748 AIVAFLVE
-761 IDNWDAI
+761 NWDSIVA
-768 CDWFSG
+768 WFQG
-774 AWDSFVAG
+774 AWDSFVAA
-782 WNDFWSLVS
+782 WNDFWSKVA

-796 WWDDVTTGW
+796 WWNDVTTGW
-805 TEFWDGVSSV
+805 SNFWATISEK
-815 FDALKASL
+815 FNALKSSL
-823 SQAWNS
+823 GAAWSS
-829 FWSGLATSVASIWE
+829 FWGGLASGVASIWN
-843 GIVSTVKGAVNSL
+843 GIVNIVKGAVNSL
-856 IGFVNGMISAIVGGL
+856 IGFINGMLSGIVGGL
-871 NGAIDVLNNLSIDT
+871 NGAIDMLNNLSIDV
-885 PDWLPFGMGGKHL
+885 PDWVPVVGGNHL

-904 IPAPQ
+904 ITAPQ

-929 GDQSHGTNVEAPLAT
+929 GDQTSGTNVEAPLAT
-944 IQEAVAAVMQDY
+944 IQQAVAAVMQDY
-956 QDGNLAALQQVLA
+956 QDGELAALEQVVA
-969 TLREILSAIYGINI
+969 VLRQILEAVYGIHI
-983 GDEVIGQAAARY
+983 GDDVIGQAAARY
-995 QTRQSII
+995 TNRQAII

>member
-1 MAADGSIIIDT
+1 MPQADGSIIIDT
-12 RVNNKGAEADLKAL
+12 RINNKGAEADLKAL

-68 AKELRHIDNELQAAK
+68 AKALDEINAKLDAARAK
-83 AQIAAFDGAQLQ
+83 NLAAVQKEFPGMSAGNAASIAESRTKGQY
-95 EQFKNAR
+95 
-102 VELQKIQ
+102 
-109 GEMLSNANALE
+109 G
-120 EKSDIYYKRIARK
+120 
-133 HPNVPIHAINQAAD
+133 AD
-147 FSARSKNPELAA
+147 FARSDQLAA
-159 KESALS
+159 EYAKQTES
-165 QQYALQSAKVDQ
+165 
-177 LSNSVRALNAVR
+177 
-189 AQASGL
+189 
-195 VGKKSALESSI
+195 I
-206 TQQSDTVARLTG
+206 ARLTG

-236 LAQQLDRETAAVNRQ
+236 LAQQLDRETAAVNSQ

-403 AEGVAGVGD
+403 AAGVAGVGD

-436 LDSPQDTSGGGGGSA
+436 LDAPQDTSGGGGGSA

-511 NIADTINGAVSTPG
+511 NIADTINGAVTTPG

-537 LNTMTGFVDT
+537 LNTVTSFVDT

-558 AGLARGLSQLVTEVD
+558 AGLARGLTQLVSEVD

-581 TDGMRAALLTL
+581 TDGMRAALLVL

-624 AAGDLSAL
+624 AAGDLSTL

-686 MVLPAI
+686 VVLPAI
-692 LSWIGSVLLA
+692 LSWISSVLLA

-732 SAILAA
+732 SAIVAA
-738 IGGWPVALIA
+738 IGGWPVVLIA
-748 AIVAVFGLLLKAI
+748 AIVALFAALIAVI
-761 IDNWDAI
+761 VDNWDAI

-774 AWDSFVAG
+774 AWDSFVAA
-782 WNDFWSLVS
+782 WNEFWSLVS
-791 TNAQN
+791 TNARN
-796 WWDDVTTGW
+796 WWNDVTTGW
-805 TEFWDGVSSV
+805 INFWSSISEK
-815 FDALKASL
+815 FNALKSALGS
-823 SQAWNS
+823 AWNS
-829 FWSGLATSVASIWE
+829 FWSGLASGVTSIWN
-843 GIVSTVKGAVNSL
+843 GIVNTVKGAVNAL
-856 IGFVNGMISAIVGGL
+856 IGFINGMLSGIVNGL
-871 NGAIDVLNNLSIDT
+871 NGAIDVLNRLSIDV
-885 PDWLPFGMGGKHL
+885 PDWVPVVGGNHL
-898 GFSISH
+898 GFNVAH
-904 IPAPQ
+904 ITAPQ

-944 IQEAVAAVMQDY
+944 IQQAVAAVMQDY
-956 QDGNLAALQQVLA
+956 QDGNLAALEQVIA
-969 TLREILSAIYGINI
+969 VLRQILEAVYGIHI
-983 GDEVIGQAAARY
+983 GDSVIGQAVARY
-995 QTRQSII
+995 NSRQAII

>member
-1 MAADGSIIIDT
+1 MPQADGSIIIDT
-12 RVNNKGAEADLKAL
+12 RINNEGAEADLKAL

-48 SKRSKLADDLAAA
+48 SKRSKLADDLSAA

-68 AKELRHIDNELQAAK
+68 AKALDEINAKLDTARAKNLAAVQK
-83 AQIAAFDGAQLQ
+83 EFPGMSAGNAASIAESRTKGQY
-95 EQFKNAR
+95 
-102 VELQKIQ
+102 
-109 GEMLSNANALE
+109 G
-120 EKSDIYYKRIARK
+120 
-133 HPNVPIHAINQAAD
+133 AD
-147 FSARSKNPELAA
+147 FARSDQLAA
-159 KESALS
+159 EYAKQTES
-165 QQYALQSAKVDQ
+165 
-177 LSNSVRALNAVR
+177 
-189 AQASGL
+189 
-195 VGKKSALESSI
+195 I
-206 TQQSDTVARLTG
+206 ARLTG

-236 LAQQLDRETAAVNRQ
+236 LAQQLDRETAAVNSQ

-403 AEGVAGVGD
+403 AAGVAGVGD

-436 LDSPQDTSGGGGGSA
+436 LDAPQDTSGGGGGSA

-511 NIADTINGAVSTPG
+511 NIADTINGAVTTPG

-537 LNTMTGFVDT
+537 LNTVTGFVDT

-558 AGLARGLSQLVTEVD
+558 AGLARGLTQLVAEVD

-581 TDGMRAALLTL
+581 TDGMRAALLVL
-592 HGFVTTYTGWA
+592 HGLVTTYTGWA

-624 AAGDLSAL
+624 AAGDLSTL

-692 LSWIGSVLLA
+692 LSWISSVLLA

-732 SAILAA
+732 SAIVAA
-738 IGGWPVALIA
+738 IGGWPVVLIA
-748 AIVAVFGLLLKAI
+748 AIVALFAALIAVI
-761 IDNWDAI
+761 VDNWDAI

-774 AWDSFVAG
+774 AWDSFVAA
-782 WNDFWSLVS
+782 WDEFWSLVA
-791 TNAQN
+791 TNARN
-796 WWDDVTTGW
+796 WWNDVTTGW
-805 TEFWDGVSSV
+805 SNFWATISEK
-815 FDALKASL
+815 FNALKSALGS
-823 SQAWNS
+823 AWNS
-829 FWSGLATSVASIWE
+829 FWSGLASGVTSIWN
-843 GIVSTVKGAVNSL
+843 GIVNTVKGAVNAL
-856 IGFVNGMISAIVGGL
+856 IGFINGMLSGIVNGL
-871 NGAIDVLNNLSIDT
+871 NGAIDVLNRLSIDV
-885 PDWLPFGMGGKHL
+885 PSWVPLVGGNHL

-904 IPAPQ
+904 ITAPQ

-944 IQEAVAAVMQDY
+944 IQQAVAAVMQDY
-956 QDGNLAALQQVLA
+956 QDGNLAALEQVIA
-969 TLREILSAIYGINI
+969 VLRQILEAVYGIHI
-983 GDEVIGQAAARY
+983 GDAVIGQAVARY
-995 QTRQSII
+995 NSRQAII

>member
-1 MAADGSIIIDT
+1 MPQADGSIIIDT
-12 RVNNKGAEADLKAL
+12 RINNKGAEADLKAL
-26 QAKAKSTAQ
+26 QARAKSTAQ

-61 RQQAEGT
+61 KQQAEGT
-68 AKELRHIDNELQAAK
+68 ARAMDEVNAKLEAARAKNLAAVQKEYPGMSAANT
-83 AQIAAFDGAQLQ
+83 ASIANSRTMGQY
-95 EQFKNAR
+95 
-102 VELQKIQ
+102 
-109 GEMLSNANALE
+109 S
-120 EKSDIYYKRIARK
+120 
-133 HPNVPIHAINQAAD
+133 AD
-147 FSARSKNPELAA
+147 FAQSDKLAA
-159 KESALS
+159 E
-165 QQYALQSAKVDQ
+165 YAKQTE
-177 LSNSVRALNAVR
+177 N
-189 AQASGL
+189 
-195 VGKKSALESSI
+195 
-206 TQQSDTVARLTG
+206 VARLTG

-236 LAQQLDRETAAVNRQ
+236 LAQQLGRETAAVNRQ

-266 KFGTAIRSAFSGAVS
+266 KFGTAIRSAFSRVAS

-315 SGALFFNLISSA
+315 SGALFFNLISTA

-370 LAALANAAAT
+370 LTSLANAAAT

-394 TTVSAAQQA
+394 TTVSAAQSA
-403 AEGVAGVGD
+403 AAGIAGVGS
-412 AAAGTADKVKK
+412 AASGAADEVKK

-436 LDSPQDTSGGGGGSA
+436 LDAPQDASGSGGGSA
-451 GTIDPNFGFTGK
+451 GEIDPNFGFTGK

-498 WPDIQAK
+498 WPDIQAR

-558 AGLARGLSQLVTEVD
+558 AGLARGLTQLVTEVD

-581 TDGMRAALLTL
+581 TDGVRAALLTL

-624 AAGDLSAL
+624 AAGDLNAL

-686 MVLPAI
+686 VVLPAI
-692 LSWIGSVLLA
+692 LSWISSVLLA

-732 SAILAA
+732 SAIVAA
-738 IGGWPVALIA
+738 IGGWPVVLIA
-748 AIVAVFGLLLKAI
+748 AIVALFAALIAVI
-761 IDNWDAI
+761 VDNWDAI

-774 AWDSFVAG
+774 AWDSFVAA
-782 WNDFWSLVS
+782 WNEFWSLVA
-791 TNAQN
+791 TNARN
-796 WWDDVTTGW
+796 WWHDVTTEW
-805 TEFWDGVSSV
+805 SNFWATISEK
-815 FDALKASL
+815 FNALKSSL
-823 SQAWNS
+823 GAAWNS
-829 FWSGLATSVASIWE
+829 FWSGLASGVTSIWN
-843 GIVSTVKGAVNSL
+843 GIVNTVKGAVNSL
-856 IGFVNGMISAIVGGL
+856 IGFINGMLSGIVGGL
-871 NGAIDVLNNLSIDT
+871 NAAIDVLNGLSIDV
-885 PDWLPFGMGGKHL
+885 PSWVPVVGGNHL
-898 GFSISH
+898 GFSVSH
-904 IPAPQ
+904 ITAPQ

-944 IQEAVAAVMQDY
+944 IQQAVAAVMQDY
-956 QDGNLAALQQVLA
+956 QDGNLAALEQVIA
-969 TLREILSAIYGINI
+969 VLRQILEAVYGIHI
-983 GDEVIGQAAARY
+983 GDAMIGQAVARY
-995 QTRQSII
+995 NSRQAII

>member
-1 MAADGSIIIDT
+1 MPQADGSIIIDT
-12 RVNNKGAEADLKAL
+12 RINNKGAEADLKAL

-68 AKELRHIDNELQAAK
+68 AKALDEINAKLDAARAK
-83 AQIAAFDGAQLQ
+83 NLAAVQKEFPGMSAGNAASIAESRTKGQY
-95 EQFKNAR
+95 
-102 VELQKIQ
+102 
-109 GEMLSNANALE
+109 G
-120 EKSDIYYKRIARK
+120 
-133 HPNVPIHAINQAAD
+133 AD
-147 FSARSKNPELAA
+147 FARSDQLAA
-159 KESALS
+159 E
-165 QQYALQSAKVDQ
+165 YAKQT
-177 LSNSVRALNAVR
+177 
-189 AQASGL
+189 
-195 VGKKSALESSI
+195 E
-206 TQQSDTVARLTG
+206 TVARLTG

-236 LAQQLDRETAAVNRQ
+236 LAQQLDQETAAVNRQ

-266 KFGTAIRSAFSGAVS
+266 KFGTVIRSAFSGAVS

-352 AGAAQTAAAP
+352 AGAAQAAAAP

-403 AEGVAGVGD
+403 AAGVAGVGD

-436 LDSPQDTSGGGGGSA
+436 LDAPQDTSGGGGGSA

-498 WPDIQAK
+498 WPDIQDK

-558 AGLARGLSQLVTEVD
+558 AGLARGLTQLVAEVD

-581 TDGMRAALLTL
+581 TDGMRAALLVL

-624 AAGDLSAL
+624 AAGDLSIL

-661 AIDWAGVFGQ
+661 AIDWAGLFGQ

-686 MVLPAI
+686 VVLPAI
-692 LSWIGSVLLA
+692 LSWIS
-702 ALGQAIVGSLATWFS
+702 
-717 TVAIPAVLSGIGSAL
+717 SAL
-732 SAILAA
+732 SAIVAA
-738 IGGWPVALIA
+738 IGGWPVVLIA
-748 AIVAVFGLLLKAI
+748 AIVALFAALIAVI
-761 IDNWDAI
+761 VDNWDAI

-774 AWDSFVAG
+774 AWGSFVAA
-782 WNDFWSLVS
+782 WDEFWSLVA
-791 TNAQN
+791 TNARN
-796 WWDDVTTGW
+796 WWNDVTTGW
-805 TEFWDGVSSV
+805 SNFWSSISEK
-815 FDALKASL
+815 FNALKSALGS
-823 SQAWNS
+823 AWNS
-829 FWSGLATSVASIWE
+829 FWSGLASGVTSIWN
-843 GIVSTVKGAVNSL
+843 GIVNTVKGAVNAL
-856 IGFVNGMISAIVGGL
+856 IGFINGMLSGIVNGL
-871 NGAIDVLNNLSIDT
+871 NGAIDVLNRLSIDV
-885 PDWLPFGMGGKHL
+885 PSWVPLVGGNHL

-904 IPAPQ
+904 ITAPQ

-944 IQEAVAAVMQDY
+944 IQQAVAAVMQDY
-956 QDGNLAALQQVLA
+956 QDGNLAALEQVIA
-969 TLREILSAIYGINI
+969 VLRQILEAVYGIHI
-983 GDEVIGQAAARY
+983 GDAEISQAVARY
-995 QTRQSII
+995 NSRQAII

>member
-1 MAADGSIIIDT
+1 MPQADGSIIIDT
-12 RVNNKGAEADLKAL
+12 RINNKDAEAQLKAL

-35 QISALDKQLGQAT
+35 QISALDKELTAAT
-48 SKRSKLADDLAAA
+48 GKRSKLADDLAAA
-61 RQQAEGT
+61 KQQAEAT
-68 AKELRHIDNELQAAK
+68 AKALDEVNAQLDEARTKNLAAVQKEFPGMSAATAASIAGSRTKGQYASVYAQSDKLASDYAQQQAAIEK
-83 AQIAAFDGAQLQ
+83 LNTEYAQ
-95 EQFKNAR
+95 
-102 VELQKIQ
+102 Q
-109 GEMLSNANALE
+109 GQ
-120 EKSDIYYKRIARK
+120 
-133 HPNVPIHAINQAAD
+133 V
-147 FSARSKNPELAA
+147 
-159 KESALS
+159 
-165 QQYALQSAKVDQ
+165 
-177 LSNSVRALNAVR
+177 
-189 AQASGL
+189 
-195 VGKKSALESSI
+195 
-206 TQQSDTVARLTG
+206 
-218 EYQRQEQTVA
+218 VA

-236 LAQQLDRETAAVNRQ
+236 LAQQLEQETSAFTRSASALSLMNRAAAAAKAFGVSLRQ
-251 SSAMAALNMAADAAG
+251 
-266 KFGTAIRSAFSGAVS
+266 AFSGLGA
-281 LGKKALKTLGGI
+281 LGKCALQSLGGI
-293 GARINAATKGMR
+293 ASRIKAATAGMR
-305 TFGRRMAEIA
+305 RFGRRIAEIA
-315 SGALFFNLISSA
+315 AGALFFNLISA
-327 LSNMTRYV
+327 GLRNVTVYM
-335 GSALTASGAL
+335 GNALTASGAL

-380 VFSYIARLVAFLTG
+380 VMSYIAQLVAFLTG
-394 TTVSAAQQA
+394 TTVSAASS
-403 AEGVAGVGD
+403 
-412 AAAGTADKVKK
+412 AAAGIAAVGSAASGTAADVKK

-436 LDSPQDTSGGGGGSA
+436 LDAPQSDASGGGGGGSTA
-451 GTIDPNFGFTGK
+451 ITPNFGFTGK

-558 AGLARGLSQLVTEVD
+558 AGLARGLTQLVTEVD

-581 TDGMRAALLTL
+581 TDGMRAVLLTL

-686 MVLPAI
+686 VVLPAI
-692 LSWIGSVLLA
+692 LSWISSVLLA

-732 SAILAA
+732 SAIVTA
-738 IGGWPVALIA
+738 IGGWPVVLIA
-748 AIVAVFGLLLKAI
+748 AIVALFAALIAVI
-761 IDNWDAI
+761 VDNWDAI

-774 AWDSFVAG
+774 AWDSFVAA
-782 WNDFWSLVS
+782 WNEFWSLVA

-796 WWDDVTTGW
+796 WWNDVTTGW
-805 TEFWDGVSSV
+805 SNFWATISEK
-815 FDALKASL
+815 FNALKSALGS
-823 SQAWNS
+823 AWNS
-829 FWSGLATSVASIWE
+829 FWSGLASGVTSIWN
-843 GIVSTVKGAVNSL
+843 GIVNTVKGAVNSL
-856 IGFVNGMISAIVGGL
+856 IGFINGMLSGIVNGL
-871 NGAIDVLNNLSIDT
+871 NGAIDVLNRLSIDV
-885 PDWLPFGMGGKHL
+885 PSWVPLVGGNHL

-904 IPAPQ
+904 ISAPQ

-944 IQEAVAAVMQDY
+944 IQQAVAAVMQDY
-956 QDGNLAALQQVLA
+956 QDGNLAALEQVIA
-969 TLREILSAIYGINI
+969 VLRQILEAVYGIHI
-983 GDEVIGQAAARY
+983 GDAVIGQAVARY
-995 QTRQSII
+995 NSRQAII

>member
-1 MAADGSIIIDT
+1 MPQADGSIIIDT
-12 RVNNKGAEADLKAL
+12 RINNKGAEADLKAL

-68 AKELRHIDNELQAAK
+68 AKALDEINAKLDAARAK
-83 AQIAAFDGAQLQ
+83 NLAAVQKEFPGMSAGNAASIAESRTKGQY
-95 EQFKNAR
+95 
-102 VELQKIQ
+102 
-109 GEMLSNANALE
+109 G
-120 EKSDIYYKRIARK
+120 
-133 HPNVPIHAINQAAD
+133 AD
-147 FSARSKNPELAA
+147 FARSDQLAA
-159 KESALS
+159 E
-165 QQYALQSAKVDQ
+165 YAKQT
-177 LSNSVRALNAVR
+177 
-189 AQASGL
+189 
-195 VGKKSALESSI
+195 E
-206 TQQSDTVARLTG
+206 TVARLTG

-403 AEGVAGVGD
+403 AEGVARVGD
-412 AAAGTADKVKK
+412 AAVGTADKVKK

-436 LDSPQDTSGGGGGSA
+436 LDAPQDTSGGGGGSA

-558 AGLARGLSQLVTEVD
+558 AGLARGLTQLVAEVD

-581 TDGMRAALLTL
+581 TDGMRAALLVL

-648 WGAVGQTVLGMLS
+648 WGAVGQTVLEMLS
-661 AIDWAGVFGQ
+661 AIDWAGLFGQ

-692 LSWIGSVLLA
+692 LSWISSVLLA

-732 SAILAA
+732 SAIVAA
-738 IGGWPVALIA
+738 IGGWPVVLIA
-748 AIVAVFGLLLKAI
+748 AIVALFAALIAVI
-761 IDNWDAI
+761 VDNWDAI

-774 AWDSFVAG
+774 AWDSFVAA
-782 WNDFWSLVS
+782 WDEFWSLVA
-791 TNAQN
+791 TNARN
-796 WWDDVTTGW
+796 WWNDVTTGW
-805 TEFWDGVSSV
+805 SNFWATISEK
-815 FDALKASL
+815 FNALKSALGS
-823 SQAWNS
+823 AWNS
-829 FWSGLATSVASIWE
+829 FWSGLASGVTSIWN
-843 GIVSTVKGAVNSL
+843 GIVNTVKGAVNAL
-856 IGFVNGMISAIVGGL
+856 IGFINGMLSGIVNGL
-871 NGAIDVLNNLSIDT
+871 NGAIDVLNRLSIDV
-885 PDWLPFGMGGKHL
+885 PDWVPVVGGNHL
-898 GFSISH
+898 GFNVAH
-904 IPAPQ
+904 ITAPQ

-944 IQEAVAAVMQDY
+944 IQQAVASVMQDY
-956 QDGNLAALQQVLA
+956 QDGNLAALEQVIA
-969 TLREILSAIYGINI
+969 VLRQILEAVYGIHI
-983 GDEVIGQAAARY
+983 GDAVIGQAVARY
-995 QTRQSII
+995 NSRQAII

>member
-35 QISALDKQLGQAT
+35 QISALDKKLGQAT

-483 RLIGEKLRDSLNAIP
+483 CLIGEKLRDSLNAIP

-537 LNTMTGFVDT
+537 LNTVTGFVDT

-558 AGLARGLSQLVTEVD
+558 AGLARGLTQLVAEVD

>member
-1 MAADGSIIIDT
+1 MPQADGSIIIDT
-12 RVNNKGAEADLKAL
+12 RINNKGAEADLKAL

-48 SKRSKLADDLAAA
+48 SKRSKLADDLTAAK
-61 RQQAEGT
+61 QQAEGT
-68 AKELRHIDNELQAAK
+68 AKVLDEINAKLDAARAK
-83 AQIAAFDGAQLQ
+83 NLAAVQKEFPGMSAGNAASIAESRTKGQY
-95 EQFKNAR
+95 
-102 VELQKIQ
+102 
-109 GEMLSNANALE
+109 G
-120 EKSDIYYKRIARK
+120 
-133 HPNVPIHAINQAAD
+133 AD
-147 FSARSKNPELAA
+147 FARSDQLAA
-159 KESALS
+159 E
-165 QQYALQSAKVDQ
+165 YAK
-177 LSNSVRALNAVR
+177 
-189 AQASGL
+189 QA
-195 VGKKSALESSI
+195 EN
-206 TQQSDTVARLTG
+206 VARLTG
-218 EYQRQEQTVA
+218 EYQQQEQSVA

-251 SSAMAALNMAADAAG
+251 SSAMAAMNIAADAAG
-266 KFGTAIRSAFSGAVS
+266 RFGTAIRSAFSGAVS
-281 LGKKALKTLGGI
+281 LGKKAMKTLREI
-293 GARINAATKGMR
+293 GASIDAATKGMR
-305 TFGRRMAEIA
+305 MFGRRIAEIA
-315 SGALFFNLISSA
+315 SGALFFNLISTA

-412 AAAGTADKVKK
+412 AAGTADKIKK

-436 LDSPQDTSGGGGGSA
+436 LDAPQNTSGGGGGGSA

-498 WPDIQAK
+498 WPDIQDK

-511 NIADTINGAVSTPG
+511 NIADAINGAVSTPG

-558 AGLARGLSQLVTEVD
+558 VGLANGLTQLVAEVD

-603 DLGMSIAAMIGAALS
+603 DLGMSIAAMIGAALA

-624 AAGDLSAL
+624 AAGDLSTL
-632 AIGILTAIN
+632 AIGILTTIN

-648 WGAVGQTVLGMLS
+648 WGTVGQTVLGMLS
-661 AIDWAGVFGQ
+661 AIDWAGLFGQ

-686 MVLPAI
+686 VVLPAI
-692 LSWIGSVLLA
+692 LSWIGGTLISAISVAITGTLA
-702 ALGQAIVGSLATWFS
+702 SFFAN
-717 TVAIPAVLSGIGSAL
+717 TVIPAVVSGIGTAL
-732 SAILAA
+732 SAIVTA
-738 IGGWPVALIA
+738 IGGWPVVLIA
-748 AIVAVFGLLLKAI
+748 AIVALFAALIAVI
-761 IDNWDAI
+761 VDNWDAI

-774 AWDSFVAG
+774 AWDSFVAA
-782 WNDFWSLVS
+782 WNEFWSLVA
-791 TNAQN
+791 TNARN
-796 WWDDVTTGW
+796 WWNDVTTGW
-805 TEFWDGVSSV
+805 SNFWNGIVDK
-815 FDALKASL
+815 FNALKSAL
-823 SQAWNS
+823 GNAWDS
-829 FWSGLATSVASIWE
+829 FWSGLASGVTSIWN
-843 GIVSTVKGAVNSL
+843 GIVNTVKGAVNAL
-856 IGFVNGMISAIVGGL
+856 IGFVNGMLSGIVNGL
-871 NGAIDVLNNLSIDT
+871 NGAIDVLNRLSIDV
-885 PDWLPFGMGGKHL
+885 PDWVPLVGGNHL

-904 IPAPQ
+904 ITAPQ

-944 IQEAVAAVMQDY
+944 IQQAVAAVMQDY
-956 QDGNLAALQQVLA
+956 QDGNLAALEQVIA
-969 TLREILSAIYGINI
+969 VLRQILEAVYGIHI
-983 GDEVIGQAAARY
+983 GDAVIGQAVARY
-995 QTRQSII
+995 NSKQSII

>member
-1 MAADGSIIIDT
+1 MPQADGSIIIDT
-12 RVNNKGAEADLKAL
+12 RINNKGAEADLKAL

-68 AKELRHIDNELQAAK
+68 AKALDEINAKLDAARAK
-83 AQIAAFDGAQLQ
+83 NLAAVQKEFPGMSAGNAASIAESRTKGQYGADFARSDQLAAEYAKQ
-95 EQFKNAR
+95 TE
-102 VELQKIQ
+102 
-109 GEMLSNANALE
+109 S
-120 EKSDIYYKRIARK
+120 IAR
-133 HPNVPIHAINQAAD
+133 I
-147 FSARSKNPELAA
+147 
-159 KESALS
+159 
-165 QQYALQSAKVDQ
+165 
-177 LSNSVRALNAVR
+177 
-189 AQASGL
+189 
-195 VGKKSALESSI
+195 
-206 TQQSDTVARLTG
+206 TG

-251 SSAMAALNMAADAAG
+251 SLAMAALNMAADAAG

-345 RTALGNL
+345 HTALGNL

-436 LDSPQDTSGGGGGSA
+436 LDAPQDTSGGGGGSA

-558 AGLARGLSQLVTEVD
+558 AGLARGLTQLVTEVD

-624 AAGDLSAL
+624 AAGDLGAL

-641 TGLAQID
+641 TALSQAD
-648 WGAVGQTVLGMLS
+648 WGSVGQTIMGMFA
-661 AIDWAGVFGQ
+661 AIDWLGLFGQ
-671 LGQLF
+671 LVKLL
-676 ANLWPVILTT
+676 ANSFLPVLTAVVIQT
-686 MVLPAI
+686 LGAWIVGTLLPAIAAWIVETVIPAI
-692 LSWIGSVLLA
+692 LSGLA
-702 ALGQAIVGSLATWFS
+702 SIVAAIV
-717 TVAIPAVLSGIGSAL
+717 
-732 SAILAA
+732 AA
-738 IGGWPVALIA
+738 IGLWPTVLIA
-748 AIVAVFGLLLKAI
+748 AIVALFAALIAVIVA
-761 IDNWDAI
+761 NWEDI

-774 AWDSFVAG
+774 AWDDFVAG
-782 WNDFWSLVS
+782 WNDFWDSVAFC
-791 TNAQN
+791 AQE
-796 WWDDVTTGW
+796 WWKSVTTEW
-805 TEFWDGVSSV
+805 TNFWNGIVDKFNALKSALGQAWDTFWTGLSDRVGNIWDG
-815 FDALKASL
+815 
-823 SQAWNS
+823 
-829 FWSGLATSVASIWE
+829 
-843 GIVSTVKGAVNSL
+843 IVNTVKGAVNSL
-856 IGFVNGMISAIVGGL
+856 IGFINGMISAVVGGL
-871 NGAIDVLNNLSIDT
+871 NSAIDALNSLSVDI
-885 PDWLPFGMGGKHL
+885 PDWVPVVGGNHL

-904 IPAPQ
+904 ITAPQ

-929 GDQSHGTNVEAPLAT
+929 GDQRHGTNVEAPLST
-944 IQEAVAAVMQDY
+944 IQQAVAAVMQDNL
-956 QDGNLAALQQVLA
+956 DGELSALEAIRA
-969 TLREILSAIYGINI
+969 TLLDILQAVYGIDISDTKI
-983 GDEVIGQAAARY
+983 GKAANRYTIEQKPTATRSTASPCWPRTPTPVFPFPTWTPATAAAPR
-995 QTRQSII
+995 T
-1002 TGRA
+1002 A

>member
-1 MAADGSIIIDT
+1 MPQADGSIIIDT
-12 RVNNKGAEADLKAL
+12 RINNEGAEADLKAL

-48 SKRSKLADDLAAA
+48 SKRSKLADDLSAA

-68 AKELRHIDNELQAAK
+68 AKALDEINAKLDTARAKNLAAVQK
-83 AQIAAFDGAQLQ
+83 EFPGMSAGNAASIAESRTKGQY
-95 EQFKNAR
+95 
-102 VELQKIQ
+102 
-109 GEMLSNANALE
+109 G
-120 EKSDIYYKRIARK
+120 
-133 HPNVPIHAINQAAD
+133 AD
-147 FSARSKNPELAA
+147 FARSDQLAA
-159 KESALS
+159 EYAKQTES
-165 QQYALQSAKVDQ
+165 
-177 LSNSVRALNAVR
+177 
-189 AQASGL
+189 
-195 VGKKSALESSI
+195 I
-206 TQQSDTVARLTG
+206 ARLTG

-236 LAQQLDRETAAVNRQ
+236 LAQQLDRETAAVNSQ

-403 AEGVAGVGD
+403 AAGVAGVGD

-436 LDSPQDTSGGGGGSA
+436 LDAPQDTSGGGGGSA

-525 LWEAIGHTLAQG
+525 LWEAIGHTLSQG

-558 AGLARGLSQLVTEVD
+558 AGLARGLTQLVTEVD

-686 MVLPAI
+686 VVLPAI
-692 LSWIGSVLLA
+692 LSWISSVLLA

-732 SAILAA
+732 SAIVAA
-738 IGGWPVALIA
+738 IGGWPVVLIA
-748 AIVAVFGLLLKAI
+748 AIVALFAALIAVI
-761 IDNWDAI
+761 VDNWDAI

-774 AWDSFVAG
+774 AWDSFVAA
-782 WNDFWSLVS
+782 WDEFWSLVA
-791 TNAQN
+791 TNARN
-796 WWDDVTTGW
+796 WWNDVTTGW
-805 TEFWDGVSSV
+805 SNFWATISEK
-815 FDALKASL
+815 FNALKSALGS
-823 SQAWNS
+823 AWNS
-829 FWSGLATSVASIWE
+829 FWSGLASGVTSIWN
-843 GIVSTVKGAVNSL
+843 GIVNTVKGAVNAL
-856 IGFVNGMISAIVGGL
+856 IGFINGMLSGIVNGL
-871 NGAIDVLNNLSIDT
+871 NGAIDVLNRLSIDV
-885 PDWLPFGMGGKHL
+885 PSWVPLVGGNHL

-904 IPAPQ
+904 ITAPQ

-944 IQEAVAAVMQDY
+944 IQQAVAAVMQDY
-956 QDGNLAALQQVLA
+956 QDGNLAALEQVIA
-969 TLREILSAIYGINI
+969 VLRQILEAVYGIHI
-983 GDEVIGQAAARY
+983 GDAVIGQAVARY
-995 QTRQSII
+995 NSRQAII

>member
-35 QISALDKQLGQAT
+35 QISALDKQITQAT
-48 SKRSKLADDLAAA
+48 GKRTKLADDLAKAKAEAKATSAELDEIAAKLDAA
-61 RQQAEGT
+61 R
-68 AKELRHIDNELQAAK
+68 AKNLAAVRK
-83 AQIAAFDGAQLQ
+83 EFPGISEANAASIADSRTRGRFAADYAQSEKLAADYAKQEAQVSQLTDAYRQQ
-95 EQFKNAR
+95 EQ
-102 VELQKIQ
+102 VVSGLQQRRATISQ
-109 GEMLSNANALE
+109 QMEQE
-120 EKSDIYYKRIARK
+120 T
-133 HPNVPIHAINQAAD
+133 
-147 FSARSKNPELAA
+147 SAMNRQF
-159 KESALS
+159 SALS
-165 QQYALQSAKVDQ
+165 
-177 LSNSVRALNAVR
+177 ALNIAAAAANKFGSAVR
-189 AQASGL
+189 G
-195 VGKKSALESSI
+195 
-206 TQQSDTVARLTG
+206 
-218 EYQRQEQTVA
+218 
-228 GLTQQRAG
+228 
-236 LAQQLDRETAAVNRQ
+236 
-251 SSAMAALNMAADAAG
+251 
-266 KFGTAIRSAFSGAVS
+266 AFSRVVS
-281 LGKKALKTLGGI
+281 LGKKAIDKLSEMGSRFRGLTDGV
-293 GARINAATKGMR
+293 RR
-305 TFGRRMAEIA
+305 FGRRVAEIA
-315 SGALFFNLISSA
+315 SGALFFNLLSRG
-327 LSNMTRYV
+327 LSNMTNYL

-345 RTALGNL
+345 RTALANL
-352 AGAAQTAAAP
+352 SGAAQTAAAP
-362 LIQVLTPA
+362 IIQILTPA
-370 LAALANAAAT
+370 LATLANAAAT

-394 TTVSAAQQA
+394 TTVSAA
-403 AEGVAGVGD
+403 AG
-412 AAAGTADKVKK
+412 AAAGIAAVGSAASGTASNVKK
-423 ATRSLAG
+423 AARSLAG

-436 LDSPQDTSGGGGGSA
+436 LDAPQEDSSGGGGGA
-451 GTIDPNFGFTGK
+451 GAIIPNFDFQGK
-463 SPFLDSL
+463 NPFLDSL
-470 LAAIEAGQWFQVG
+470 LAAIEAGEWFKVG

-498 WPDIQAK
+498 WPDIQKK
-505 AVQWAT
+505 AQKWAQDL
-511 NIADTINGAVSTPG
+511 ADTVNGFITTPG
-525 LWEAIGHTLAQG
+525 LWETIGHTIAQG
-537 LNTMTGFVDT
+537 LNTATTFVDT
-547 FFQGVW
+547 FFQGTW
-553 WADIG
+553 WQELG
-558 AGLARGLSQLVTEVD
+558 AGLARGLTQLVAEVN
-573 WPQLGRVL
+573 WEQLGRTL
-581 TDGMRAALLTL
+581 TDGLRAVLLTL
-592 HGFVTTYTGWA
+592 HGFVTTYTGWET
-603 DLGMSIAAMIGAALS
+603 LGLSIATMIGAALA

-624 AAGDLSAL
+624 AAGDLSRL
-632 AIGILTAIN
+632 AIGLLTTLN
-641 TGLAQID
+641 TALAQID
-648 WGAVGQTVLGMLS
+648 WSAVGQTILGMLM
-661 AIDWAGVFGQ
+661 AIDWAGLFGQ
-671 LGQLF
+671 LAQLF
-676 ANLWPVILTT
+676 SNTWPLLLTT
-686 MVLPAI
+686 VVLPAI
-692 LSWIGSVLLA
+692 LSWIGGTLLS
-702 ALGQAIVGSLATWFS
+702 ALSLAITSMLANFFAG
-717 TVAIPAVLSGIGSAL
+717 TVLPALISGIGSAL

-748 AIVAVFGLLLKAI
+748 AIVVVFGLLLKAI

-904 IPAPQ
+904 ITAPQ
-909 IPYLAQGAVIPPN
+909 LPYLAQGAVIPPN

-995 QTRQSII
+995 QTRQAII
-1002 TGRA
+1002 TGRI